1 MASAEMA
8 ESVQHAITPAECKD
22 FYYPG
27 DGNTDAQCFPTL
39 VDNRYYFSLPSLN
52 QGATNTII
60 FNPDQGLSDIILT
73 AVLPAPTGSTGVGSW
88 AGYAMPRNWLGA
100 MVANVALRV
109 GGSSLYYFTGDQIL
123 VDTLTDCE
131 ESGKKQAVMNL
142 GGGELLQPADYASAS
157 NRSASIYLKMPFN
170 SISALQKTLPLNTD
184 LLTQPV
190 QILLQWKNFSDVAFW
205 YGAGPAVPSNLPTSF
220 ASAQVNF
227 RKTTLQ
233 NSEHLLSRRE
243 NMLHKALTI
252 PLRYFSQTTFR
263 ANLPN
268 VNAGQVQT
276 INLTGFRSGSVK
288 YIDIWATPLVNGS
301 VPPGANWNF
310 VPFSQVQ
317 LLVNGLVMY
326 DTRDS
331 NNALWSLCER
341 KTPAQVDTTTLT
353 AGVGNTYA
361 LANPSVMPWVVI
373 PFAQLSEPMAYEN
386 DVVTGFPIQNSVI
399 NLSVVFPGDG
409 AYQISASYH
418 YSCSLVATK
427 NTMEYVF

>member
-60 FNPDQGLSDIILT
+60 FNPDQGLSDIVLT
-73 AVLPAPTGSTGVGSW
+73 AVLPPSTGVSGQGSW
-88 AGYAMPRNWLGA
+88 AGYAMPRNWLSA
-100 MVANVALRV
+100 MIAQVALRV

-131 ESGKKQAVMNL
+131 DSGKKQAVFNL
-142 GGGELLQPADYASAS
+142 GGGELLQQSDYASAQ
-157 NRSASIYLKMPFN
+157 NRSASVYIKMPFN

-190 QILLQWKNFSDVAFW
+190 QILLQFKNFADVAYW
-205 YGAGPAVPSNLPTSF
+205 YGAGAPTPSNLPQQF
-220 ASAQVNF
+220 LSAQINF

-263 ANLPN
+263 ANLPS
-268 VNAGQVQT
+268 VSAGAVQT

-288 YIDIWATPLVNGS
+288 YIDVWATPLVNGS

-317 LLVNGLVMY
+317 LLINGLVMY

-331 NNALWSLCER
+331 NNAMWSLCER
-341 KTPAQVDTTTLT
+341 KTPAQVDTTTLV
-353 AGVGNTYA
+353 ASADNSHAVA
-361 LANPSVMPWVVI
+361 SPSVMPWVVI
-373 PFAQLSEPMAYEN
+373 PFAQLSEPMAYES
-386 DVVTGFPIQNSVI
+386 DVVSGFPIQNSVI
-399 NLSVVFPGDG
+399 NLSVVFPQSDS
-409 AYQISASYH
+409 YQIRCAYH
-418 YSCSLVATK
+418 YSASLVATK

>member
-1 MASAEMA
+1 
-8 ESVQHAITPAECKD
+8 
-22 FYYPG
+22 
-27 DGNTDAQCFPTL
+27 
-39 VDNRYYFSLPSLN
+39 
-52 QGATNTII
+52 
-60 FNPDQGLSDIILT
+60 
-73 AVLPAPTGSTGVGSW
+73 
-88 AGYAMPRNWLGA
+88 
-100 MVANVALRV
+100 
-109 GGSSLYYFTGDQIL
+109 
-123 VDTLTDCE
+123 
-131 ESGKKQAVMNL
+131 
-142 GGGELLQPADYASAS
+142 
-157 NRSASIYLKMPFN
+157 MPFN

-190 QILLQWKNFSDVAFW
+190 QILLQWKNFSEVAFW
-205 YGAGPAVPSNLPTSF
+205 YGSGPAVPSNLPTSF

-263 ANLPN
+263 ANLPS
-268 VNAGQVQT
+268 VSAGQVQT

-353 AGVGNTYA
+353 AGADNTYA

-399 NLSVVFPGDG
+399 NLSVVFPDSG